1 MRRTIWLS
9 VILLIGLASR
19 TWPSQPRADEQ
30 TDTRRTALQP
40 VSFRP
45 LALGQVKPSGWLR
58 EQLKTQAA
66 GLSGHL
72 DEFWPDTKNSAWS
85 RARSKARP
93 HRPAD
98 HRVPEACTALTI
110 EDERSF
116 PVRAGRAYHVSA
128 PRAS

>member
-1 MRRTIWLS
+1 MRPTIWFMA
-9 VILLIGLASR
+9 ILLIGMASGAG
-19 TWPSQPRADEQ
+19 PSQLRGDEQ
-30 TDTRRTALQP
+30 TETRRPALQP

-72 DEFWPDTKNSAWS
+72 DEFWPDIKNSAWS

-93 HRPAD
+93 HS
-98 HRVPEACTALTI
+98 
-110 EDERSF
+110 RS
-116 PVRAGRAYHVSA
+116 
-128 PRAS
+128 

>member
-1 MRRTIWLS
+1 MRRTIWLT
-9 VILLIGLASR
+9 VILLIGLASGA
-19 TWPSQPRADEQ
+19 WPLQLKGDEQ
-30 TDTRRTALQP
+30 TDTRRPALQP

-72 DEFWPDTKNSAWS
+72 DEFWPDIKNSAWS

-93 HRPAD
+93 HS
-98 HRVPEACTALTI
+98 
-110 EDERSF
+110 RS
-116 PVRAGRAYHVSA
+116 
-128 PRAS
+128 